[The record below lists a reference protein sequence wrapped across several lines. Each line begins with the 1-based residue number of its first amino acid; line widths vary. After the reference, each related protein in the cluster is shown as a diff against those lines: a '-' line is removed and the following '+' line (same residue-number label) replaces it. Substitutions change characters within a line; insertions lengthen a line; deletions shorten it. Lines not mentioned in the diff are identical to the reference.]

1 MYYKNHNMLSEQDW
15 WASVKSQM
23 QLPTQKVNEIN
34 EPTSDAG
41 SAKYDPQEKED
52 KFKFEKLKLNGAK
65 MKYRAFIDA
74 LKDMSN
80 QNSMLLLQSFMEEFL
95 LHTKL
100 TPQQVRKV
108 VMDAIADEH
117 HAQINLRIAQQKAAM
132 EEQ

>member
-1 MYYKNHNMLSEQDW
+1 MLSEQDW

-52 KFKFEKLKLNGAK
+52 KFNFEKLKLNGAK

-100 TPQQVRKV
+100 TQQQVRKV
-108 VMDAIADEH
+108 VMDAISDEH